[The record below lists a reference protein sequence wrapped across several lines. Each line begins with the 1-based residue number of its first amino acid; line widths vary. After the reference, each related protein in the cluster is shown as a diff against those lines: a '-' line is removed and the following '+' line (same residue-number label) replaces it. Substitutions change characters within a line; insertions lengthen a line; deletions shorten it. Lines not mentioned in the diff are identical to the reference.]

1 MAKFMEIGH
10 EMAELATLCC
20 TTSLRTAVMCRALTN
35 ATPKIPR
42 TVPKNP

>member
-1 MAKFMEIGH
+1 MMKRPVPRVNMNEPS
-10 EMAELATLCC
+10 T
-20 TTSLRTAVMCRALTN
+20 RALTN